1 MAQARAA
8 AGFTLIEVVIALA
21 IVAITTMIAAST
33 YRNHLRRG
41 HRAQAVQALLVAA
54 AEQEKFHLAHGSY
67 GSRLDA
73 AAGDDPP
80 GLPVA
85 SRTPGGHYTLAV
97 ELATA
102 CGISRGRDGER
113 QPGGPGLPEPVH
125 RRKRPAARGER
136 AGRRQRQPLL
146 VRRLARRGFRSLR
159 KGAAPGAGRIPR
171 VPRARP
177 PRPPRARPT
186 RAASRRR
193 S

>member
-73 AAGDDPP
+73 APGDDPP

-85 SRTPGGHYTLAV
+85 SRTPGGHYALAI
-97 ELATA
+97 EIATA
-102 CGISRGRDGER
+102 AEFRVVATATRRASADPGRA
-113 QPGGPGLPEPVH
+113 
-125 RRKRPAARGER
+125 RRLSIDESG
-136 AGRRQRQPLL
+136 
-146 VRRLARRGFRSLR
+146 RRLAANAQ
-159 KGAAPGAGRIPR
+159 GADS
-171 VPRARP
+171 
-177 PRPPRARPT
+177 
-186 RAASRRR
+186 ASRCW
-193 S
+193 